1 MLSSF
6 RATIDLTYSRSSFI
20 TVMGDVQ
27 NLGGEIEA
35 SHKLLQA
42 QLVKLQQ
49 KLDKSI
55 QDTNY
60 ATSAELS
67 KASRT
72 MKHSVKVM
80 MKESQLIHRTESIL
94 KALRVQDIVYRQS
107 QILEAH
113 PETFRWALSEK
124 SSLASWLRGDHT
136 MYWIQGKAGSGKS
149 TLMKYLWSEKKQ
161 IRELLRNWAGD
172 RPVLLASHYFWAIGT
187 PLQSNIEGLLRN
199 LLFRIFVQSPF
210 LLKDVCSERLQS
222 YHYLDPW
229 TFEELRRCFIK
240 LSEIPDLRTKF
251 CFLIDGLDEY
261 REHHEELVKLIKVV
275 SSSPSIKLC
284 VSSRPWPQFAEAFG
298 SSPWQLSVHDLT
310 RNDIRRYVVDNLGAN
325 SRYVELESRHPQQA
339 ASLTQEI
346 TQVADGVF
354 LWVYYAIRDLLR
366 GLTKFDS
373 LSDLVARLKGIPKN
387 LEDYFARMLDSIDE
401 EDYYETSM
409 VLIMVAA
416 TESPLTTLHTWAA
429 RES

>member
-72 MKHSVKVM
+72 MKHSVKAM

-251 CFLIDGLDEY
+251 CFLIDGLDE
-261 REHHEELVKLIKVV
+261 
-275 SSSPSIKLC
+275 
-284 VSSRPWPQFAEAFG
+284 
-298 SSPWQLSVHDLT
+298 
-310 RNDIRRYVVDNLGAN
+310 
-325 SRYVELESRHPQQA
+325 SRHPQQA